1 MSGDRAE
8 RRHGRQG
15 RRRNECGTGS
25 PAGGGAPRK
34 GRESG
39 AEERTAPATTQVTRA
54 TSGRVNNV

>member
-15 RRRNECGTGS
+15 IRRDECGTGS
-25 PAGGGAPRK
+25 PAGAPRK

-39 AEERTAPATTQVTRA
+39 AEERKAPATTQVTRA
-54 TSGRVNNV
+54 TSERVNNV